1 MANDQVLH
9 HLQLVL
15 GLLSKWV
22 DPCFLPIQKLPFVAI
37 FNAITRSKY

>member
-15 GLLSKWV
+15 ELLGKCV

-37 FNAITRSKY
+37 FNVITHSKY